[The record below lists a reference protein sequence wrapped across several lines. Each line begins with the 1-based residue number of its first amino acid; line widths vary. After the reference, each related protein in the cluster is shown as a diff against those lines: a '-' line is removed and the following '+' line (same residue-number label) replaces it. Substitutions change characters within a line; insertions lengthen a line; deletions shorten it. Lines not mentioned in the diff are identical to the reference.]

1 MAKASERLVDRI
13 VLGAIAG
20 IVGTA
25 AMTASMRAMHKRLP
39 RSERYALPPREIV
52 ERTLPEDAAGERP
65 LQTATMAAHFGYGA
79 ASGAVASLSRLSRE
93 PLPGALYGVL
103 VWSASYFGWIPAAGI
118 LKRADHHPARRNLLM
133 IAAHLVWGSVTLASL
148 GELERAEAEVF
159 AQRSG
164 RKEY

>member
-1 MAKASERLVDRI
+1 MAKARVGLIDRL

-52 ERTLPEDAAGERP
+52 ERVLPEEAAGERP
-65 LQTATMAAHFGYGA
+65 LQIATMTAHFGYGA
-79 ASGAVASLSRLSRE
+79 ASGAVAALSRLSRE

-103 VWSASYFGWIPAAGI
+103 VWSVSYFGWIPAVGI
-118 LKRADHHPARRNLLM
+118 LRSADQHPLRRNLLM
-133 IAAHLVWGSVTLASL
+133 IAAHLVWGSITLATL
-148 GELERAEAEVF
+148 GELERAQAEVF
-159 AQRSG
+159 ADRGGQ
-164 RKEY
+164 KDY